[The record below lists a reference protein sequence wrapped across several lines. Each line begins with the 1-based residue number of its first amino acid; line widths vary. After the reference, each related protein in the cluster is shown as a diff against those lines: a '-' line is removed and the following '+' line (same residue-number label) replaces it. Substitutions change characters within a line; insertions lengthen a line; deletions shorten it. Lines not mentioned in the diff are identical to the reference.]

1 MPDFSLQTKLN
12 ENNIQAPFQYKP
24 SENGFILNNINDE
37 IALNNNSVQVK
48 VIDEEKL
55 FCVDLGY
62 SVDGEVYEMNFYVD
76 KIKIFP
82 VQLNKIEEL
91 RAQEIEDNKV
101 YFVKDTNFKSIAFF
115 SIANLNKTFSFEITS
130 YASVFSS
137 WMFDEIAKKIN
148 GLDTNYPV
156 KNFYP
161 QTKYEAGDIIKKD
174 GYLYQ
179 VIKDFTSN
187 DKLSNSIIITPF
199 VSKENSSLN
208 MYDLLQD
215 SNKFFIVNSKDGDIK
230 PLTSV
235 ITWSDNITEI
245 YKDTIII
252 KKDTDGNVEK
262 KYLVLNNVLNPKF
275 DKLIEAKNII
285 ELYTAKDIL
294 YNNEE
299 VNNLQ
304 DGLDLAFTKIK
315 TETEERNEKDAE
327 LQIKINTKQN
337 NLNAGDNIEIV
348 NDTSEADIKVVINNK
363 YDLNYKKSV
372 FPKIAYEIPDEIIF
386 SLYLVDSVNKINAT
400 IKKINGAYTF
410 KTTITITETKENITL
425 NITNINAVDLSQF
438 FTPNTTYEL
447 ENCNLIFSLN
457 DMTLTLTPKAK
468 ENSENGTFEA
478 GNLTLEYI
486 FITIYNKNIFFIT
499 QNNGYIE
506 LKQDETAGEPKGSI
520 IKFEKTFETITEEAG
535 VDFVELDILNNIIAQ
550 YFNTIENFNIN
561 NFIETDGIYFVRT
574 TQEGDAEPV
583 ITTEKANFGM
593 ILDTQN
599 NYYRFGICRRDKGK
613 IKNNDTVVISIYPD
627 LNKQLDTVEM
637 KANNLNETLQ
647 SLTENIKETQNDL
660 NTEKTT
666 RENKDNELE
675 TKITEI
681 TNNLNTEITNR
692 EEADT
697 ELQNKINAE
706 SQKIGNLTALK
717 TNNKDDIVVAIN
729 ETYDKAGTGGGSVDI
744 HILEGQ
750 PYDTGETLDGKKIK
764 KIMWRDIKN
773 NAIDIKQTLEQL
785 EMSGAI
791 ILDTKVFG
799 NATYQVID
807 IMTEYLDFPCPY
819 LVNWNGE
826 WNIGIIHHTIQGSKN
841 NEVISFDSVDKT
853 YIKAIEITYLE

>member
-24 SENGFILNNINDE
+24 SENGFILNNIKGE
-37 IALNNNSVQVK
+37 IAVNNKSVQVK
-48 VIDEEKL
+48 VIDGEKL

-137 WMFDEIAKKIN
+137 WMFDEIARKIN
-148 GLDTNYPV
+148 GLDTNYPI

-161 QTKYEAGDIIKKD
+161 QTEYKAGDIIKKD

-215 SNKFFIVNSKDGDIK
+215 SNKFFIVNSKNGDIK

-252 KKDTDGNVEK
+252 KKDTDGDVEK
-262 KYLVLNNVLNPKF
+262 KYLVLNNVLNPRF

-294 YNNEE
+294 YSNNEE

-372 FPKIAYEIPDEIIF
+372 FPKIAYEIPNEIIF
-386 SLYLVDSVNKINAT
+386 SLNVVDSVNKINAT
-400 IKKINGAYTF
+400 IKKIDGVYTF

-457 DMTLTLTPKAK
+457 DMTLTLTPKA
-468 ENSENGTFEA
+468 NGTFEA

-520 IKFEKTFETITEEAG
+520 VKFEKTFETITEETG
-535 VDFVELDILNNIIAQ
+535 VDFVELDILNNVIAQ

-561 NFIETDGIYFVRT
+561 NFIETDSIYFVRT

-660 NTEKTT
+660 NTE
-666 RENKDNELE
+666 
-675 TKITEI
+675 
-681 TNNLNTEITNR
+681 
-692 EEADT
+692 
-697 ELQNKINAE
+697 

-717 TNNKDDIVVAIN
+717 TNDKDNIVDAIN

-773 NAIDIKQTLEQL
+773 NAMSIKQTIEQL

-799 NATYQVID
+799 NATYEVID
-807 IMTEYLDFPCPY
+807 ITTAYLDFPCPY

-826 WNIGIIHHTIQGSKN
+826 WEIGIIQGSE

>member
-24 SENGFILNNINDE
+24 SENGFILNNINGE

-55 FCVDLGY
+55 FCADLGY

-115 SIANLNKTFSFEITS
+115 SIANLNKIFSFEITS

-148 GLDTNYPV
+148 GLDTNYPI
-156 KNFYP
+156 KNFYQ
-161 QTKYEAGDIIKKD
+161 QTEYKAGDIIKKD

-230 PLTSV
+230 PLTSI
-235 ITWSDNITEI
+235 ITWNDNITEI

-262 KYLVLNNVLNPKF
+262 KYLVLNNVLNPNWN
-275 DKLIEAKNII
+275 KLIENKSII

-299 VNNLQ
+299 TNNLQ
-304 DGLDLAFTKIK
+304 DGLDLAFKKIAN
-315 TETEERNEKDAE
+315 NEKE
-327 LQIKINTKQN
+327 INNKQKT
-337 NLNAGDNIEIV
+337 LEADDNIEITNNTS
-348 NDTSEADIKVVINNK
+348 NDKANIKVIINNK

-372 FPKIAYEIPDEIIF
+372 FPKIAYEIPNEIIF
-386 SLYLVDSVNKINAT
+386 SLNVVDSVNKINAT
-400 IKKINGAYTF
+400 IKKIDGVYTF

-468 ENSENGTFEA
+468 ANGENGTFEA

-520 IKFEKTFETITEEAG
+520 VKFEKSFDVYIAEPEPSEPTTDGQEATEETG
-535 VDFVELDILNNIIAQ
+535 VDFVELDILNNVIAQ

-599 NYYRFGICRRDKGK
+599 NYYQFGICRRDKGK

-681 TNNLNTEITNR
+681 TNNLNTEIRNR

-697 ELQNKINAE
+697 ELQNKINEETTNRTASDNAINELLQAE
-706 SQKIGNLTALK
+706 SQKIGDLSLLETE
-717 TNNKDDIVVAIN
+717 NKKSLVDAIN
-729 ETYDKAGTGGGSVDI
+729 ELLLK
-744 HILEGQ
+744 LQ
-750 PYDTGETLDGKKIK
+750 QLN
-764 KIMWRDIKN
+764 KN
-773 NAIDIKQTLEQL
+773 D
-785 EMSGAI
+785 SG
-791 ILDTKVFG
+791 V
-799 NATYQVID
+799 
-807 IMTEYLDFPCPY
+807 
-819 LVNWNGE
+819 
-826 WNIGIIHHTIQGSKN
+826 
-841 NEVISFDSVDKT
+841 
-853 YIKAIEITYLE
+853 

>member
-24 SENGFILNNINDE
+24 SENGFILNNINGE

-55 FCVDLGY
+55 FCADLGY

-115 SIANLNKTFSFEITS
+115 SIANLNKIFSFEITS

-148 GLDTNYPV
+148 GLDTNYPI
-156 KNFYP
+156 KNFYQ
-161 QTKYEAGDIIKKD
+161 QTEYKAGDIIKKD

-230 PLTSV
+230 PLTSI
-235 ITWSDNITEI
+235 ITWNDNITEI

-262 KYLVLNNVLNPKF
+262 KYLVLNNVLNPNWN
-275 DKLIEAKNII
+275 KLIENKSII

-299 VNNLQ
+299 TNNLQ
-304 DGLDLAFTKIK
+304 DGLDLAFKKIAN
-315 TETEERNEKDAE
+315 NEKE
-327 LQIKINTKQN
+327 INNKQKT
-337 NLNAGDNIEIV
+337 LEADDNIEITNNTS
-348 NDTSEADIKVVINNK
+348 NDKANIKVIINNK

-372 FPKIAYEIPDEIIF
+372 FPKIAYEIPNEIIF
-386 SLYLVDSVNKINAT
+386 SLNVVDSVNKINAT
-400 IKKINGAYTF
+400 IKKIDGVYTF

-468 ENSENGTFEA
+468 ANGENGTFEA

-520 IKFEKTFETITEEAG
+520 VKFEKSFDVYIAEPEPSEPTTDGQEATEETG
-535 VDFVELDILNNIIAQ
+535 VDFVELDILNNVIAQ

-561 NFIETDGIYFVRT
+561 NFIENYGIYFVRT
-574 TQEGDAEPV
+574 TQEGDAETV

-599 NYYRFGICRRDKGK
+599 NYYQFGICRRDKGK

-681 TNNLNTEITNR
+681 TNNLNTEIRNR

-697 ELQNKINAE
+697 ELQNKINEETTNRTASDNAINELLQAE
-706 SQKIGNLTALK
+706 SQKIGDLSLLETE
-717 TNNKDDIVVAIN
+717 NKKSLVDAIN
-729 ETYDKAGTGGGSVDI
+729 ELLLK
-744 HILEGQ
+744 LQ
-750 PYDTGETLDGKKIK
+750 QLN
-764 KIMWRDIKN
+764 KN
-773 NAIDIKQTLEQL
+773 D
-785 EMSGAI
+785 SG
-791 ILDTKVFG
+791 V
-799 NATYQVID
+799 
-807 IMTEYLDFPCPY
+807 
-819 LVNWNGE
+819 
-826 WNIGIIHHTIQGSKN
+826 
-841 NEVISFDSVDKT
+841 
-853 YIKAIEITYLE
+853 

>member
-1 MPDFSLQTKLN
+1 MADFSLQTKLN
-12 ENNIQAPFQYKP
+12 ENNIQAPFQYLP
-24 SENGFILNNINDE
+24 AEDE
-37 IALNNNSVQVK
+37 FELKEVSDEFLLNNNSGRVK
-48 VIDEEKL
+48 YFAGQKL

-62 SVDGEVYEMNFYVD
+62 SIDGDLAKMNILID
-76 KIKIFP
+76 NTKIYP
-82 VQLNKIEEL
+82 VRVNN
-91 RAQEIEDNKV
+91 IEDIHQATVNENNYLV
-101 YFVKDTNFKSIAFF
+101 VSNDLNFKSIIFLPI
-115 SIANLNKTFSFEITS
+115 SQLEKKIKYTITS
-130 YASVFSS
+130 YASTLSS

-156 KNFYP
+156 KNLYKNDNYK
-161 QTKYEAGDIIKKD
+161 TDDIIKNN
-174 GYLYQ
+174 GYLYK
-179 VIKDFTSN
+179 VLNDFLNNAEDNKILLANSMILTPFRRLEDGSYNLYNILEKDNQFFICQKNFVYKENET
-187 DKLSNSIIITPF
+187 DLSNCLTPLIQIITWADGINKIYKN
-199 VSKENSSLN
+199 SILIKKE
-208 MYDLLQD
+208 
-215 SNKFFIVNSKDGDIK
+215 V
-230 PLTSV
+230 
-235 ITWSDNITEI
+235 DNII
-245 YKDTIII
+245 
-252 KKDTDGNVEK
+252 K
-262 KYLVLNNVLNPKF
+262 KYLVLKDVAYPVWN
-275 DKLIEAKNII
+275 DLIKDNDII

-299 VNNLQ
+299 TNNLQ
-304 DGLDLAFTKIK
+304 DGLDLAFKKIAN
-315 TETEERNEKDAE
+315 NEKE
-327 LQIKINTKQN
+327 INNKQKT
-337 NLNAGDNIEIV
+337 LEADDNIEIT
-348 NDTSEADIKVVINNK
+348 NNTSDDKANIKVIINNK

-386 SLYLVDSVNKINAT
+386 NLSPKSNTEEVKPAPTAKTATGDIDNNVNNVNNFQAT
-400 IKKINGAYTF
+400 IKKIDGAYTF

-468 ENSENGTFEA
+468 ANGENGTFEA
-478 GNLTLEYI
+478 GNLTLEYT

-520 IKFEKTFETITEEAG
+520 VKFEKSFDVYIAEPEPSEPTADGQEETEETG
-535 VDFVELDILNNIIAQ
+535 VDFVELDILNNVIAQ

-627 LNKQLDTVEM
+627 LNKQLDTVKI

-681 TNNLNTEITNR
+681 TNNLNTAINNEITNR
-692 EEADT
+692 KEADT
-697 ELQNKINAE
+697 ELQNKINEETTNRTASDTAINELLQAE
-706 SQKIGNLTALK
+706 SQKIGDLSLLETE
-717 TNNKDDIVVAIN
+717 NKKSLVDAIN
-729 ETYDKAGTGGGSVDI
+729 ELLLK
-744 HILEGQ
+744 LQ
-750 PYDTGETLDGKKIK
+750 QLN
-764 KIMWRDIKN
+764 KN
-773 NAIDIKQTLEQL
+773 D
-785 EMSGAI
+785 SG
-791 ILDTKVFG
+791 V
-799 NATYQVID
+799 
-807 IMTEYLDFPCPY
+807 
-819 LVNWNGE
+819 
-826 WNIGIIHHTIQGSKN
+826 
-841 NEVISFDSVDKT
+841 
-853 YIKAIEITYLE
+853 

>member
-12 ENNIQAPFQYKP
+12 ENNIQAPFEYKP
-24 SENGFILNNINDE
+24 SENGFILNNINGE

-55 FCVDLGY
+55 FCADLGY

-115 SIANLNKTFSFEITS
+115 SIANLNKIFSFEITS

-137 WMFDEIAKKIN
+137 WMFDEIARKIN
-148 GLDTNYPV
+148 GLDTNYPI
-156 KNFYP
+156 KNFYQ
-161 QTKYEAGDIIKKD
+161 QTEYKAGDIIKKD

-230 PLTSV
+230 PLTSI
-235 ITWSDNITEI
+235 ITWNDNITEI

-252 KKDTDGNVEK
+252 KKDNDGDVEK
-262 KYLVLNNVLNPKF
+262 KYLVLNNVLNPNWN
-275 DKLIEAKNII
+275 KLIENKSII

-299 VNNLQ
+299 TNNLQ
-304 DGLDLAFTKIK
+304 DGLDLAFKKIAN
-315 TETEERNEKDAE
+315 NEKE
-327 LQIKINTKQN
+327 INNKQKT
-337 NLNAGDNIEIV
+337 LEADDNIEITNNTS
-348 NDTSEADIKVVINNK
+348 NDKANIKVIINNK

-386 SLYLVDSVNKINAT
+386 NLSPKSNTEEVEPAPTVETATGDIDNNVNNVNNFQAT
-400 IKKINGAYTF
+400 IKKIDGVYTF

-468 ENSENGTFEA
+468 ANGENGTFEA

-520 IKFEKTFETITEEAG
+520 VKFEKSFDVYIAEPEPSEPTADGQEATEETG
-535 VDFVELDILNNIIAQ
+535 VDFVELDILNNVIAQ

-561 NFIETDGIYFVRT
+561 NFIETDSIYFVRT

-583 ITTEKANFGM
+583 ITTEKASFGM
-593 ILDTQN
+593 ILGTQN
-599 NYYRFGICRRDKGK
+599 NYYRFGICRKDKGK

-627 LNKQLDTVEM
+627 LNKQLDTVEI

-660 NTEKTT
+660 SAEKTT

-681 TNNLNTEITNR
+681 TNNLNTAINNEITNR
-692 EEADT
+692 KEADT
-697 ELQNKINAE
+697 ELQNKINEETTNRTASDTAINELLNAE
-706 SQKIGNLTALK
+706 SQKIGDLSLLETE
-717 TNNKDDIVVAIN
+717 NKKSLVDAIN
-729 ETYDKAGTGGGSVDI
+729 ELLLK
-744 HILEGQ
+744 LQ
-750 PYDTGETLDGKKIK
+750 QLN
-764 KIMWRDIKN
+764 KN
-773 NAIDIKQTLEQL
+773 D
-785 EMSGAI
+785 SG
-791 ILDTKVFG
+791 V
-799 NATYQVID
+799 
-807 IMTEYLDFPCPY
+807 
-819 LVNWNGE
+819 
-826 WNIGIIHHTIQGSKN
+826 
-841 NEVISFDSVDKT
+841 
-853 YIKAIEITYLE
+853 

>member
-24 SENGFILNNINDE
+24 SENGFILNNISGE

-55 FCVDLGY
+55 FCADLGY

-115 SIANLNKTFSFEITS
+115 SIANLNKIFSFEITS

-137 WMFDEIAKKIN
+137 WMFDEIARKIN
-148 GLDTNYPV
+148 GLDTNYPI
-156 KNFYP
+156 KNFYQ
-161 QTKYEAGDIIKKD
+161 QTEYKAGDIIKKD

-230 PLTSV
+230 PLTSI
-235 ITWSDNITEI
+235 ITWNDNITEI

-252 KKDTDGNVEK
+252 KKDNDGDVEK
-262 KYLVLNNVLNPKF
+262 KYLVLNNVLNPNWN
-275 DKLIEAKNII
+275 KLIENKSII

-299 VNNLQ
+299 TNNLQ
-304 DGLDLAFTKIK
+304 DGLDLAFKKIAN
-315 TETEERNEKDAE
+315 NEKE
-327 LQIKINTKQN
+327 INNKQKT
-337 NLNAGDNIEIV
+337 LEADDNIEITNNTS
-348 NDTSEADIKVVINNK
+348 NDKANIKVIINNK

-372 FPKIAYEIPDEIIF
+372 FPKIAYEIPNEIIF
-386 SLYLVDSVNKINAT
+386 SLNVVDSVNKINAT
-400 IKKINGAYTF
+400 IKKIDGVYTF

-468 ENSENGTFEA
+468 ANGENGTFEA

-520 IKFEKTFETITEEAG
+520 VKFEKSFDVYIAEPEPSEPTTDGQEATEETG
-535 VDFVELDILNNIIAQ
+535 VDFVELDILNNVIAQ

-574 TQEGDAEPV
+574 THEGDAEPV

-599 NYYRFGICRRDKGK
+599 NYYQFGICRRDKGK

-681 TNNLNTEITNR
+681 TNNLNTAINNEITNR
-692 EEADT
+692 KEADT
-697 ELQNKINAE
+697 ELQNKINEETTNRTASDTAINELLQAE
-706 SQKIGNLTALK
+706 SQKIGDLSLLETE
-717 TNNKDDIVVAIN
+717 NKKSLVDAIN
-729 ETYDKAGTGGGSVDI
+729 ELLLK
-744 HILEGQ
+744 LQ
-750 PYDTGETLDGKKIK
+750 QLN
-764 KIMWRDIKN
+764 KN
-773 NAIDIKQTLEQL
+773 D
-785 EMSGAI
+785 SG
-791 ILDTKVFG
+791 V
-799 NATYQVID
+799 
-807 IMTEYLDFPCPY
+807 
-819 LVNWNGE
+819 
-826 WNIGIIHHTIQGSKN
+826 
-841 NEVISFDSVDKT
+841 
-853 YIKAIEITYLE
+853 

>member
-12 ENNIQAPFQYKP
+12 ENNIQAPFEYKP
-24 SENGFILNNINDE
+24 SENGFILNNINGE

-55 FCVDLGY
+55 FCADLGY

-115 SIANLNKTFSFEITS
+115 SIANLNKIFSFEITS

-137 WMFDEIAKKIN
+137 WMFDEIARKIN
-148 GLDTNYPV
+148 GLDTNYPI
-156 KNFYP
+156 KNFYQ
-161 QTKYEAGDIIKKD
+161 QTEYKAGDIIKKD

-230 PLTSV
+230 PLTSI
-235 ITWSDNITEI
+235 ITWNDNITEI

-252 KKDTDGNVEK
+252 KKDNDGDVEK
-262 KYLVLNNVLNPKF
+262 KYLVLNNVLNPNWN
-275 DKLIEAKNII
+275 KLIENKSII

-299 VNNLQ
+299 TNNLQ
-304 DGLDLAFTKIK
+304 DGLDLAFKKIAN
-315 TETEERNEKDAE
+315 NEKE
-327 LQIKINTKQN
+327 INNKQKT
-337 NLNAGDNIEIV
+337 LEADDNIEITNNTS
-348 NDTSEADIKVVINNK
+348 NDKANIKVIINNK

-386 SLYLVDSVNKINAT
+386 NLSPKSNTEEVEPAPTVETATGDIDNNVNNVNNFQAT
-400 IKKINGAYTF
+400 IKKIDGAYTF

-468 ENSENGTFEA
+468 ANGENGTFEA

-520 IKFEKTFETITEEAG
+520 VKFEKSFDVYIAEPEPSEPTAETG
-535 VDFVELDILNNIIAQ
+535 VDFVELDILNNVIAQ

-583 ITTEKANFGM
+583 ITTEKASFGM
-593 ILDTQN
+593 ILGTQN
-599 NYYRFGICRRDKGK
+599 NYYRFGICRKDKGK

-627 LNKQLDTVEM
+627 LNKQLDTVEI

-660 NTEKTT
+660 SAEKTT

-681 TNNLNTEITNR
+681 TNNLNTAINNEITNR
-692 EEADT
+692 KEADT
-697 ELQNKINAE
+697 ELQNKINEETTNRTASDTAINELLNAE
-706 SQKIGNLTALK
+706 SQKIGDLSLLETE
-717 TNNKDDIVVAIN
+717 NKKSLVDAIN
-729 ETYDKAGTGGGSVDI
+729 ELLLK
-744 HILEGQ
+744 LQ
-750 PYDTGETLDGKKIK
+750 QLN
-764 KIMWRDIKN
+764 KN
-773 NAIDIKQTLEQL
+773 D
-785 EMSGAI
+785 SG
-791 ILDTKVFG
+791 V
-799 NATYQVID
+799 
-807 IMTEYLDFPCPY
+807 
-819 LVNWNGE
+819 
-826 WNIGIIHHTIQGSKN
+826 
-841 NEVISFDSVDKT
+841 
-853 YIKAIEITYLE
+853 